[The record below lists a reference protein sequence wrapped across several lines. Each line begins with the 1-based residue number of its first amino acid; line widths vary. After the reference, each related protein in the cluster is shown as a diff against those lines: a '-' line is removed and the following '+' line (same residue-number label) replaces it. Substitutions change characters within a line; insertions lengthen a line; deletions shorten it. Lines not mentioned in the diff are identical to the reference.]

1 MRQHSVRNST
11 SYPLHGAIRT
21 VHRAS
26 IYDSAVERQGLG
38 ESHRKLLA
46 LVGHNQRV
54 LEVGP
59 AGGYM
64 TKILAEVL
72 GCTVD
77 CVEIDPTA
85 TLARKFSRRLIT
97 GSIEAQET
105 LNALATDYD
114 VAIFGDVLEHLIDPA
129 ATLRAVR
136 DKLNPRGRVLASIPN
151 VAHWTIRLALLR
163 GRFEY
168 TTIGLLDETHLRFFT
183 IETSRRLFEE
193 AGYAHILM
201 DFTRGPLPLD
211 RWFPLERF
219 KRLLVRRFP
228 GLLGFQFI
236 IEARK
241 A

>member
-1 MRQHSVRNST
+1 MRQHSLRDSMGH
-11 SYPLHGAIRT
+11 PLHGAMRSA
-21 VHRAS
+21 HSAS
-26 IYDSAVERQGLG
+26 IYDSAVKQQGLG
-38 ESHRKLLA
+38 ESHHKLLA

-64 TKILAEVL
+64 TEILAEGL

-77 CVEIDPTA
+77 CVEIDPAA
-85 TLARKFSRRLIT
+85 TLASKFSRRLIV

-105 LNALATDYD
+105 LDALDTDYD

-136 DKLNPRGRVLASIPN
+136 DKLNPSGRVLASIPN
-151 VAHWTIRLALLR
+151 IAHWTVRLALLG

-168 TTIGLLDETHLRFFT
+168 ASTGLLDETHLRFFT
-183 IETSRRLFEE
+183 VQTARRLFEE
-193 AGYAHILM
+193 AGYRGIEM
-201 DFTRGPLPLD
+201 DVTRGPLPLD
-211 RWFPLERF
+211 GAIPHEGF
-219 KRLLVRRFP
+219 KRWLVHQFP